1 MDKIKL
7 QINGQEVEAA
17 PGKTILE
24 VVREQGIDEIP
35 TLCHSPELKPIGSCF
50 LCVVEIE
57 GRGNLAPSCATKIM
71 PDMKIETRNERV
83 VASRKTALEL
93 LLSNHYADCISP
105 CMEGCPAN
113 VDAQGYI
120 ALAAMGQTQKAVDL
134 IRQAN
139 PLPAVC
145 GRVCVRKCEVV
156 CRRDDVDEPV
166 AINNIKRYVT
176 DADDAYNTEPVCKP
190 DTGKSVAIIGSGPAG
205 LTAAYYLGLDG
216 VKPVIYEALEQTG
229 GMLRYGIPEYRL
241 PDEVLDKEVEYIC
254 KAGAEIICNT
264 RVGSDISMEEL
275 KKKHDA
281 LFIAAGAWTGKPMRL
296 DGEHD
301 TDGVVTG
308 ADWLPEKADSREE
321 ISGTAV
327 IVGGGNTAMDA
338 ARTAWRLNAEKV
350 IVVYRRTRAE
360 MPADKMEIV
369 DLLEEGVELMELV
382 APIGI
387 IKENEKLTALRCQR
401 MVLGEPDDSGRRRPV
416 PQEGSEFDLPCN
428 LLISAIGQNTVLDG
442 LEELDSESIE
452 LTSWNT
458 YNTNPETMAT
468 NIEGVFAGGDAAD
481 DGPTVAIDAIR
492 DGHRAARAITEYLSI
507 DTGWQKPF
515 TVKKSF
521 WSKLTKEDLADVK
534 ESPRHEVHL
543 IEVEDRLI
551 DFKEVSDGFEMED
564 SEHETNRCLSCGCV
578 RFSDCY
584 LRLYGQEYGVDMELY
599 KGQVRKHKVDERH
612 PHITIDPNKCILC
625 QRCIRTCERVLPVP
639 AIGLVNRGF
648 RTEVRPAMDD
658 PLVETNCVA
667 CGNCI
672 DSCPTGS
679 LAAKYAFP
687 GFASLHADTVS
698 THCGFCSI
706 GCELTVNKF
715 SDDRYFTTAS
725 GKPGDYICRYG
736 RFGNELFIKQ
746 ERIIRPEIRE
756 EGVYKQTDFSEAT
769 AKIVADLNKVK
780 AEHGAESVAVFIS
793 PELTNEEFYLA
804 GKIARQ
810 GLGTNNIGSL
820 AIASGGNKSGVLDS
834 ALGFTASTTDR
845 KCLADADL
853 IICNNTAIEA
863 DHLVLG
869 VDIMEAVRKGAKMV
883 VSNSVL
889 DPTDMHL
896 ATLTADPMRGRS
908 SIFWNSV
915 LISLDGSDADIE
927 MASAKSGVST
937 ELILK
942 TAELIN
948 ASKNVV
954 IIHGEDKPHDASP
967 GDMETFSNI
976 LVKLNNSNHKAN
988 ILLPRMLA
996 NSAGLEVMGADPAF
1010 IAGRIA
1016 SEGLPGAICN
1026 RDLRSLLDDGKI
1038 RGAIVIGENPF
1049 DNDKTT
1055 AWFKN
1060 IEFLAAVDWTPTE
1073 TTRFADVTLPGATYL
1088 ETEGTRCNFEGRVLQ
1103 YSVAVKSPA
1112 GVTGTETVIE
1122 IAKAFGLDIPADLQA
1137 EVNEVAISGTG
1148 DLAPYYW
1155 NTGQQRNWDK
1165 TGTEVQVETDGKASS
1180 IRPPVTY
1187 SQKYRKELREVGEEN
1202 FRV

>member
-7 QINGQEVEAA
+7 HINGQEVETA

-24 VVREQGIDEIP
+24 VVNDQGLDEIP

-57 GRGNLAPSCATKIM
+57 GRGNLAPSCATKVM
-71 PDMKIETRNERV
+71 PDMKIETRNDRV

-156 CRRDDVDEPV
+156 CRRDDVDQPV

-176 DADDAYNTEPVCKP
+176 DAPDAYDTEPVCKP
-190 DTGKSVAIIGSGPAG
+190 DSGKSVAVIGSGPAG
-205 LTAAYYLGLDG
+205 LSAAYYLGLDG
-216 VKPVIYEALEQTG
+216 IKPVIYEAMPKSG

-241 PDEVLDKEVEYIC
+241 PDEVLDKEIDYIC
-254 KAGAEIICNT
+254 KAGAEIICNS
-264 RVGSDISMEEL
+264 RVGDDVTIEQL
-275 KKKHDA
+275 RKDHDA

-301 TDGVVTG
+301 TEGVVTG
-308 ADWLPEKADSREE
+308 ADWLPVMAEKPVNVD
-321 ISGTAV
+321 GTV
-327 IVGGGNTAMDA
+327 VVVGGGNTAMDA
-338 ARTAWRLNAEKV
+338 ARTAWRLDAEKV

-360 MPADKMEIV
+360 MPADEMEIV

-387 IKENEKLTALRCQR
+387 IKENDKLSALRCQR

-442 LEELDSESIE
+442 LEEMDDQSIE

-458 YNTNPETMAT
+458 YDTHPETMAT

-492 DGHRAARAITEYLSI
+492 DGHKAARAISEYLSVE
-507 DTGWQKPF
+507 TPWQKPF

-521 WSKLTKEDLADVK
+521 WSKMTSDDLDFVK

-543 IEVEDRLI
+543 IDVDARVNQ
-551 DFKEVSDGFEMED
+551 FVEVSDGFEPED
-564 SEHETNRCLSCGCV
+564 SDHETSRCLSCGCV
-578 RFSDCY
+578 VFSDCD
-584 LRLYGQEYGVDMELY
+584 LRLYGQEYGVDMNLY
-599 KGQVRKHKVDERH
+599 KGQVRKHKVDDRH
-612 PHITIDPNKCILC
+612 PHIIIDPNKCILC
-625 QRCIRTCERVLPVP
+625 QRCIRTCEKVLPVP
-639 AIGLVNRGF
+639 AIGLINRGF
-648 RTEVRPAMDD
+648 KTEVRPAMDD

-687 GFASLHADTVS
+687 GFASLQADMVS

-706 GCELTVNKF
+706 GCELTVKKF
-715 SDDRYFTTAS
+715 SEDRYFTASS

-746 ERIIRPEIRE
+746 ERIVRPEIRE
-756 EGVYKQTDFSEAT
+756 EGVYKQTDFPEAT

-780 AEHGAESVAVFIS
+780 AEHGAESIAVFIS

-804 GKIARQ
+804 SRIARE
-810 GLGTNNIGSL
+810 GLKTNNIGSL
-820 AIASGGNKSGVLDS
+820 AIASGGNKSGILDS

-845 KCLADADL
+845 KCLAEADL
-853 IICNNTAIEA
+853 IICNNTSIEA

-869 VDIMEAVRKGAKMV
+869 IDVMEAARNGAKLV
-883 VSNSVL
+883 VSNSVI

-896 ATLTADPMRGRS
+896 AALTADPMRGRA
-908 SIFWNSV
+908 SIFWDSV
-915 LISLDGSDADIE
+915 LKSLDGSDADIE
-927 MASAKSGVST
+927 LASAKSGVSA

-948 ASKNVV
+948 NSENVV

-976 LVKLNNSNHKAN
+976 ATKLNSSDQHAH

-1010 IAGRIA
+1010 LPGRIA
-1016 SEGLPGAICN
+1016 ATELPGAVCN
-1026 RDLRSLLDDGKI
+1026 QDLRALLDDGKI

-1055 AWFKN
+1055 AWFQN

-1088 ETEGTRCNFEGRVLQ
+1088 ETAGTRCNFEGRVLQ

-1122 IAKAFGLDIPADLQA
+1122 IAKAFGLDIAADLQA

-1148 DLAPYYW
+1148 ELAPYYW
-1155 NTGQQRNWDK
+1155 NTDQQRNWNK
-1165 TGTEVQVETDGKASS
+1165 SGKIVQVETDGKASS
-1180 IRPPVTY
+1180 IRPPVTH
-1187 SQKYRKELREVGEEN
+1187 SQKYRKELREVGEEH

>member
-7 QINGQEVEAA
+7 HINGQEVETV

-24 VVREQGIDEIP
+24 VVHDQGLDKIP

-57 GRGNLAPSCATKIM
+57 GRGNLAPSCATKVM
-71 PDMKIETRNERV
+71 PDMKIETRNDRV

-156 CRRDDVDEPV
+156 CRRDDVDQPV

-176 DADDAYNTEPVCKP
+176 DADDAYDTAPVCKP
-190 DTGKSVAIIGSGPAG
+190 DSGKSVAIIGSGPAG

-216 VKPVIYEALEQTG
+216 IKPVIYEAMPKSG

-241 PDEVLDKEVEYIC
+241 PDEVLDKEIDYIC
-254 KAGAEIICNT
+254 KAGAEIKCDT
-264 RVGSDISMEEL
+264 RVGDDVTIEQLRKE
-275 KKKHDA
+275 HDS

-301 TDGVVTG
+301 TEGVVTG
-308 ADWLPEKADSREE
+308 ADWLPEMVEKPVNVE
-321 ISGTAV
+321 GTV
-327 IVGGGNTAMDA
+327 VVVGGGNTAMDA
-338 ARTAWRLNAEKV
+338 ARTAWRLNSEKV

-360 MPADKMEIV
+360 MPADDMEIV
-369 DLLEEGVELMELV
+369 DLLEDGVELMELV

-387 IKENEKLTALRCQR
+387 IKENEKLAALRCQR

-416 PQEGSEFDLPCN
+416 PQEGSEFNLPCN

-442 LEELDSESIE
+442 LEELDDQSIE

-458 YNTNPETMAT
+458 YDTDPETMAT

-492 DGHRAARAITEYLSI
+492 DGHKAARAISEYLAVE
-507 DTGWQKPF
+507 TGWQKPF

-521 WSKLTKEDLADVK
+521 WSKMTSDDLDFVK

-543 IEVEDRLI
+543 IDVDARVNQ
-551 DFKEVSDGFEMED
+551 FVEVSDGFEHED
-564 SEHETNRCLSCGCV
+564 SDHETSRCLSCGCV
-578 RFSDCY
+578 VFSDCD

-612 PHITIDPNKCILC
+612 PHIIIDPNKCILC
-625 QRCIRTCERVLPVP
+625 QRCIRTCEKVLPVP
-639 AIGLVNRGF
+639 AIGLINRGF
-648 RTEVRPAMDD
+648 KTEVRPAMDD

-687 GFASLHADTVS
+687 GFASLQADMVS

-706 GCELTVNKF
+706 GCELSVKKF
-715 SDDRYFTTAS
+715 SEDRYFTTAS

-746 ERIIRPEIRE
+746 ERIVRPEVRE
-756 EGVYKQTDFSEAT
+756 EGVYKQTDFPEAT

-804 GKIARQ
+804 SRIAR
-810 GLGTNNIGSL
+810 
-820 AIASGGNKSGVLDS
+820 
-834 ALGFTASTTDR
+834 
-845 KCLADADL
+845 
-853 IICNNTAIEA
+853 
-863 DHLVLG
+863 
-869 VDIMEAVRKGAKMV
+869 
-883 VSNSVL
+883 
-889 DPTDMHL
+889 
-896 ATLTADPMRGRS
+896 
-908 SIFWNSV
+908 
-915 LISLDGSDADIE
+915 
-927 MASAKSGVST
+927 
-937 ELILK
+937 
-942 TAELIN
+942 
-948 ASKNVV
+948 
-954 IIHGEDKPHDASP
+954 
-967 GDMETFSNI
+967 
-976 LVKLNNSNHKAN
+976 
-988 ILLPRMLA
+988 
-996 NSAGLEVMGADPAF
+996 
-1010 IAGRIA
+1010 
-1016 SEGLPGAICN
+1016 EG
-1026 RDLRSLLDDGKI
+1026 
-1038 RGAIVIGENPF
+1038 
-1049 DNDKTT
+1049 
-1055 AWFKN
+1055 
-1060 IEFLAAVDWTPTE
+1060 
-1073 TTRFADVTLPGATYL
+1073 
-1088 ETEGTRCNFEGRVLQ
+1088 
-1103 YSVAVKSPA
+1103 
-1112 GVTGTETVIE
+1112 
-1122 IAKAFGLDIPADLQA
+1122 
-1137 EVNEVAISGTG
+1137 
-1148 DLAPYYW
+1148 
-1155 NTGQQRNWDK
+1155 
-1165 TGTEVQVETDGKASS
+1165 
-1180 IRPPVTY
+1180 
-1187 SQKYRKELREVGEEN
+1187 
-1202 FRV
+1202 